1 MRQIHDQKCLNSYL
15 ERYEI
20 PSLFDTKELSFRLY
34 QYEAGEILDSRDGV
48 AKNLRFIVKGG
59 AHIYSVR
66 EDGSYYP
73 VGVTK
78 GFTLLGDMEFCGETE
93 LPLIVEVIRAM
104 TCVELPLCEYRD
116 ALMDDNLFLRYLLC
130 AVAHKLAM
138 FVQSEAPF
146 PDIEAKLVYYMEHD
160 CPKGE
165 FKGVGKVAEHLR
177 CSRRQLQRLLK
188 SLTEQGKVEKTG
200 KGSYR
205 LGKRHHE

>member
-1 MRQIHDQKCLNSYL
+1 M
-15 ERYEI
+15 
-20 PSLFDTKELSFRLY
+20 FDTKELSFRLY

-104 TCVELPLCEYRD
+104 TCVELPLLRRNWFIIWN
-116 ALMDDNLFLRYLLC
+116 MTVRKGNLR
-130 AVAHKLAM
+130 
-138 FVQSEAPF
+138 EW
-146 PDIEAKLVYYMEHD
+146 
-160 CPKGE
+160 
-165 FKGVGKVAEHLR
+165 GKWPNIFAAA
-177 CSRRQLQRLLK
+177 
-188 SLTEQGKVEKTG
+188 G
-200 KGSYR
+200 GSYS
-205 LGKRHHE
+205 GC